1 VRIPRRPSYR
11 SYGYRDSSI
20 ICNILKDQSSKNCC
34 WKLTHE
40 QNTGCGDV
48 KPTALPSPEPNA
60 VNEGEDGDE
69 CSGQNQLT
77 KEDSVN
83 LLDKAAT
90 NLIMEKILN
99 YYSNAK
105 TTFKLEDFLSSL
117 FVHKSKAISYR
128 VCDGF
133 R

>member
-1 VRIPRRPSYR
+1 
-11 SYGYRDSSI
+11 
-20 ICNILKDQSSKNCC
+20 
-34 WKLTHE
+34 
-40 QNTGCGDV
+40 
-48 KPTALPSPEPNA
+48 LPSPEPNA

-105 TTFKLEDFLSSL
+105 TTFTLEDLFL
-117 FVHKSKAISYR
+117 
-128 VCDGF
+128 CDGLRRTKQEAYLRVDF
-133 R
+133 DLF